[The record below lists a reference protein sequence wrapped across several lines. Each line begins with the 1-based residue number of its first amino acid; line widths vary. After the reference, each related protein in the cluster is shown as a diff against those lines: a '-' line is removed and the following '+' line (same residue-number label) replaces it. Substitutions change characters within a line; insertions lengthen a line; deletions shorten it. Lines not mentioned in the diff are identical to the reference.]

1 MLLQVMILY
10 GSVYE
15 FCMWLYYGASE
26 HWVYKAQNWQT
37 DKAVLVC
44 LLLPIAYVALFLVW

>member
-1 MLLQVMILY
+1 MILY

-26 HWVYKAQNWQT
+26 HWIYNAVNWQA
-37 DKAVLVC
+37 DKPVLVY
-44 LLLPIAYVALFLVW
+44 LLLPVAYVALFFVW